1 MHWCIFV
8 FEDICFL
15 IHWIIILCNVS
26 INVLDSDS
34 AFSACH
40 LSGLLVSSCCRFV
53 LTLDKDILILSNY
66 HIFDWFVLW
75 IGGERYVLCLHVV
88 PCVIILLLRRVLKLF
103 LNIKII
109 ISLRY
114 CFECCVIFS
123 IFANVLR
130 KVVFCFLL
138 NTIGQDANCNKSIT
152 LRHALLWIFI
162 NF

>member
-15 IHWIIILCNVS
+15 MHWIIILCNVS
-26 INVLDSDS
+26 INVLDSGFALS
-34 AFSACH
+34 VCRR
-40 LSGLLVSSCCRFV
+40 SGLLCFLFV
-53 LTLDKDILILSNY
+53 VIFFTTFHKHFAFVKLTLFS
-66 HIFDWFVLW
+66 WFVPK
-75 IGGERYVLCLHVV
+75 ISGEWCALRLHVV
-88 PCVIILLLRRVLKLF
+88 LCVMILLLRRVVKLF

-138 NTIGQDANCNKSIT
+138 NTIGQDANCNIKYNLAPWFTMDIY
-152 LRHALLWIFI
+152 
-162 NF
+162 